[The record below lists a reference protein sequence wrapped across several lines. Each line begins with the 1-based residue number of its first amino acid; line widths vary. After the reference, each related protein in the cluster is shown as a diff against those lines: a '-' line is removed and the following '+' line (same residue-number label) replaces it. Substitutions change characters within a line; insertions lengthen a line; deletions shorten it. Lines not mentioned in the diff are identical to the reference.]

1 MFYQQKHLL
10 LSCNICPTVFFKYS
24 HKEVIP
30 LTFANMKCSDEILI
44 NKMKAILI
52 TLTF

>member
-1 MFYQQKHLL
+1 M
-10 LSCNICPTVFFKYS
+10 LSLSFNICPTVSIKYS

-30 LTFANMKCSDEILI
+30 LTFAKMKCSDEILI

-52 TLTF
+52 MLTF